1 MDCIAFGDFSL
12 FLTALKF
19 CAEKHRM
26 QRRKDARRTP
36 YLNHPIEVA
45 ELLWRVGGVRDASV
59 LIAALLH
66 DVIEDTGARPEEI
79 SRLFGDK
86 VLSLVLEV
94 SDDKSLPK
102 AARKELQVVH
112 APGLSRGAKLIKIGD
127 KICNVRDITTSPPPD
142 WPLERRLEYLD
153 WAERVVD
160 GIGEDNDLEK
170 YFREILAE
178 GREQL
183 KRGADSMQAGS

>member
-1 MDCIAFGDFSL
+1 MDCIPFDDFSL
-12 FLTALKF
+12 FFSALRY

-26 QRRKDARRTP
+26 QRRKDAERTP

-45 ELLWRVGGVRDASV
+45 EILWRVGGVREIPV
-59 LIAALLH
+59 LVAALLH

-79 SRLFGDK
+79 RRLFGEE

-102 AARKELQVVH
+102 ATRKELQVRH
-112 APGLSRGAKLIKIGD
+112 APGLSHGAKLIKIAD
-127 KICNVRDITTSPPPD
+127 KICNVRDITGSPPPD
-142 WPLERRLEYLD
+142 WPHERRLEYLD

-160 GIGEDNDLEK
+160 GMGEQNELEK

-178 GREQL
+178 GREYL
-183 KRGADSMQAGS
+183 KQGGA

>member
-1 MDCIAFGDFSL
+1 MDCLSFDDFSL
-12 FLTALKF
+12 FLTALGY

-45 ELLWRVGGVRDASV
+45 ELLWRVGGVRDARV
-59 LIAALLH
+59 VIAALLH

-79 SRLFGDK
+79 SRLFGEE

-102 AARKELQVVH
+102 AARKKLQIAH
-112 APGLSRGAKLIKIGD
+112 APGLSRGAKLIKIAD
-127 KICNVRDITTSPPPD
+127 KICNVRDITISPPPD

-153 WAERVVD
+153 WAEKVVS
-160 GIGEDNDLEK
+160 GIGEDSDLDK
-170 YFREILAE
+170 LFREILTK
-178 GREQL
+178 GREHL
-183 KRGADSMQAGS
+183 ERTPDST

>member
-1 MDCIAFGDFSL
+1 VQCVPFDDFSL
-12 FLTALKF
+12 FLTALRY

-26 QRRKDARRTP
+26 QRRKDAQRTP

-45 ELLWRVGGVRDASV
+45 ELLWRVGSVRDASI

-79 SRLFGDK
+79 RRLFGDE

-102 AARKELQVVH
+102 DARKELQVVH

-127 KICNVRDITTSPPPD
+127 KICNVRDITISPPPE
-142 WPLERRLEYLD
+142 WPLERRLEYLN

-160 GIGEDNDLEK
+160 GIGEDNYLEK
-170 YFREILAE
+170 LFRKTLME
-178 GREQL
+178 GRQQL
-183 KRGADSMQAGS
+183 GQEADLT